1 MPPMVMPLNRTT
13 PRNSSDS
20 QFLEIWGYAELVPD
34 GVTGSPGYSRQFQGG
49 FQKIEF
55 DRTLK
60 HVVIDIP
67 ASTSGQVELWLW
79 VNYRF
84 WHQEDKLVNGSV
96 SFGVKWE
103 YEATDDG
110 RVLVGKHGPVHTEG
124 DDDITVARGY
134 IAPIHNTLAPAQ
146 SVSFVPDLTV
156 PADCKEAL
164 RPLERMTAVLRS
176 RGTVRLVSVAGSVY
190 FQFAKSDVT
199 DASYTWLKK
208 GVELLAEQKKVVNR
222 LLAKQ
227 RITITLK
234 GYASRPGGAAKNAE
248 LSQAR
253 LAAVRQHILGLW
265 GRHFDHSPQVVT
277 TSYGEDTARSNSHP
291 DEQRVDVKVE
301 FTVGEA
307 DAKVM
312 NKLTERWPTP
322 PTPERRR

>member
-1 MPPMVMPLNRTT
+1 MPPLVMALQPYRTT
-13 PRNSSDS
+13 DPDKW
-20 QFLEIWGYAELVPD
+20 QYVEVWGYAELVPEE
-34 GVTGSPGYSRQFQGG
+34 VVGSPGYSRQVGRG

-55 DRTLK
+55 DSSLK
-60 HVVIDIP
+60 QVVVDVP

-84 WHQEDKLVNGSV
+84 WHEDDKMVDGSV

-134 IAPIHNTLAPAQ
+134 IAPIHNVLTPVQ
-146 SVSFVPDLTV
+146 SVSFVPQLTV
-156 PADCKEAL
+156 PAEHKDGL
-164 RPLERMTAVLRS
+164 RPLERISAVLRS
-176 RGTVRLVSVAGSVY
+176 RGTVRSVSVAGSVY